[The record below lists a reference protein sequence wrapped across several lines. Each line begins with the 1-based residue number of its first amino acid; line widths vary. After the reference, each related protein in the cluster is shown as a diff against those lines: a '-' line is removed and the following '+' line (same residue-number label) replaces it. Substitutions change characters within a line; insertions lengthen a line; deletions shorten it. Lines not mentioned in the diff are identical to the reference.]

1 MFSFSNVFSEI
12 ACILAIATALGG
24 LALWLR
30 QPLIMAFIIVGI
42 LIGPAG
48 LRLVSANEEVEL

>member
-1 MFSFSNVFSEI
+1 M
-12 ACILAIATALGG
+12 ATAVGG
-24 LALWLR
+24 IALWLR

-48 LRLVSANEEVEL
+48 LQLVSANEEVELLAELGIPFKNN